1 MEVHSGEMKMGILTK
16 QTFIII
22 VALGMTV
29 ALGDHAYS
37 GHGVTNVLRQNL
49 GQLTEIADIILV
61 GKVVELTDGLAEDNL
76 PYTEITF
83 EVSRL
88 IKAGDPNF
96 GTRPQW
102 GHRRL
107 RNLPRPRTFTYRQ
120 FGLLKPR
127 DMGDGKALAVTL
139 DGFPKYAMNEEV
151 MVFLY
156 KPAGLSGFRTTVGLA
171 QGKFSIKKGKMVN
184 RINNRHLFANME
196 IEREKLRVEER
207 HMLTQRSGPLD
218 ANMVIN
224 LVSRAVKEGLFTRF
238 KVAQ

>member
-1 MEVHSGEMKMGILTK
+1 MGILSK
-16 QTFIII
+16 HTFIII
-22 VALGMTV
+22 VALGMTIT
-29 ALGDHAYS
+29 LGDHAYS
-37 GHGVTNVLRQNL
+37 GHGLTNVLRQNL
-49 GQLTEIADIILV
+49 GQLTEMADIILV
-61 GKVVELTDGLAEDNL
+61 GKVVEMTDGLAENNL

-88 IKAGDPNF
+88 IKSSGDKFNDRPKWERRQLSDRAG
-96 GTRPQW
+96 R
-102 GHRRL
+102 H
-107 RNLPRPRTFTYRQ
+107 TFTYRQ

-127 DMGDGKALAVTL
+127 DMGNGMALAATL

-171 QGKFSIKKGKMVN
+171 QGKFSIKNGKMVN

-196 IEREKLRVEER
+196 IEREKLREEER
-207 HMLTQRSGPLD
+207 HMFTQRSGPLD

-224 LVSRAVKEGLFTRF
+224 LVSRAVKEGLFTQF